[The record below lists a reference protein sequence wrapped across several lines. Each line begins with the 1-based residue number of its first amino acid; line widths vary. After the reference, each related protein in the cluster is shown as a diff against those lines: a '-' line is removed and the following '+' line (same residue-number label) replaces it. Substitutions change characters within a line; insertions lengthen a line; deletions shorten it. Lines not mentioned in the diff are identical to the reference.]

1 MAHSH
6 IYAWKQRKLRD
17 VVEIVGGGTPDTSN
31 PEFWNGEID
40 WYSPTEI
47 GEKIYA
53 NGSNKTI
60 TYLGLEKSSAKLLPA
75 QKTILFTSRAS
86 IGDMAILIKA
96 GATNQGFQS
105 FIVNDEM
112 DIYFLYSMGYKIK
125 EFALKNASGST
136 FLEISKNELGKMD
149 IFIPPT
155 KAEQQAIGEFFRQLD
170 DTIAFHQR
178 ELEKYQQLKQVL
190 LDQLFV

>member
-1 MAHSH
+1 M
-6 IYAWKQRKLRD
+6 
-17 VVEIVGGGTPDTSN
+17 GGGTPDTSN